1 MNIKELLQEAVDL
14 LEAEYSHDETK
25 DIYSVNV
32 DFDGD
37 KETVYVYQ
45 DVFEDESSGMSK
57 KILVCESLV
66 GIYKNTTD
74 LLTLSKSNDSLFF
87 ARAYVSE
94 EDGKILVES
103 CVFMESMNPL
113 NFSAVIREVA
123 EQTIYLK
130 DTLL

>member
-14 LEAEYSHDETK
+14 LESEYSHDEEK
-25 DIYSVNV
+25 DIYSVNI

-66 GIYKNTTD
+66 GVYKNTTD